1 MTREF
6 ANQFVVSYTV
16 GTMQLVRRY
25 LLLLLFA
32 VHWDSLRLLR
42 YSCLGECAAWL
53 PTSPGGDDLGFGGQ
67 MSRVEGRLNLEF
79 TNALMNDEWIR
90 AFSIRNRSSCRFSC
104 FDSSLVLSL
113 NY

>member
-90 AFSIRNRSSCRFSC
+90 RAFQFAIAPHAA
-104 FDSSLVLSL
+104 SLVLTPRWSCL
-113 NY
+113 